1 MIGLGSDKNTEGKIF
16 NSTMHRK
23 IFTSDFN
30 EAFLVLVAR
39 LSSLFTVHLSFFLL
53 QNVCGRDDKPDL
65 LGGGGSQLHY
75 AGGLW
80 GLNVIRYYRI
90 LKSWYDTIFYQNIFR
105 YLYDTIL
112 YQTSFRSSP
121 SETLST
127 WPPTWWWAQV
137 RGYNLK
143 LGLVSRQSYFL
154 ELVLCGG
161 KAGSVEWIN
170 EKWISCFSQLW
181 VTIVALK
188 YFIRDHSL

>member
-16 NSTMHRK
+16 NSKMHRK

-90 LKSWYDTIFYQNIFR
+90 LKSWYDTIFYQNILR

-143 LGLVSRQSYFL
+143 LGLVWRKSWKCWVDKWKMNFMLQSTLNNYRCPETL
-154 ELVLCGG
+154 H
-161 KAGSVEWIN
+161 SW
-170 EKWISCFSQLW
+170 SFSL
-181 VTIVALK
+181 A
-188 YFIRDHSL
+188 